1 MARAMASGGGGGG
14 GRGGMIQQQQLG
26 DNMAAQQGTQFP
38 VTPASPVHASQN
50 PMFVG
55 QGGGGGGMD
64 PRMAGIN
71 VNNLTPQQRQVLMQH
86 QQRNSSGGGGGGS
99 QGGMNMN
106 ISNNPQM
113 NINPM
118 QMNHVNA
125 NPHLAAFQEQQR
137 IRMAQERMALAG
149 AGNAVGGIS
158 PTSPDPGAFRSN
170 STIPG
175 IARSARSPTDASTSI
190 SPVHSQTQTSRGGG
204 NMMTQ
209 EDYQRMMM
217 QQQQGQA
224 VRAMA
229 QSPAFGQQGWGQQQ
243 QQQQERQQQQQQQFG
258 MSPPGSAVGAPSPP
272 NSQNWNGAQYPF
284 SSSSPVGGGGGLGE
298 MQQLRHLSATPVS
311 QQQRQTTPQNM
322 TSPPTTENETDWFNW
337 Q

>member
-1 MARAMASGGGGGG
+1 MARAMASGGG

-26 DNMAAQQGTQFP
+26 DNMAVQQGTQFP
-38 VTPASPVHASQN
+38 VAPASPVHASQN
-50 PMFVG
+50 PMFAG

-64 PRMAGIN
+64 PRMAGMN
-71 VNNLTPQQRQVLMQH
+71 MNNLTPQQRQLILKQQH
-86 QQRNSSGGGGGGS
+86 QQRNSSGGGGGS

-106 ISNNPQM
+106 NPQM
-113 NINPM
+113 NMNPM
-118 QMNHVNA
+118 QINQANVN
-125 NPHLAAFQEQQR
+125 PQLAAFQEQQR

-190 SPVHSQTQTSRGGG
+190 SPVHNQTQTSRGG
-204 NMMTQ
+204 NMGMTQ
-209 EDYQRMMM
+209 EDYQRIMM

-224 VRAMA
+224 QAVRAMT

-243 QQQQERQQQQQQQFG
+243 QQQERQQQQQLQQQQRFG

-272 NSQNWNGAQYPF
+272 NSHNWNGAQYPF
-284 SSSSPVGGGGGLGE
+284 SSSSPVGGGGIGE
-298 MQQLRHLSATPVS
+298 MQQIRHLSATPAP
-311 QQQRQTTPQNM
+311 QQQRQMTPQNT
-322 TSPPTTENETDWFNW
+322 TSPPTAENEADWFNW